1 MSEDAETLDGPSRC
15 EVGDAIR
22 TLRKLQRKSLKEL
35 AAETGLST
43 GFLSQ
48 VERNISSPSIKALHA
63 ISRGLGVNITWFFGA
78 SGDDA
83 RKDYIVRR
91 SEWRELRF
99 ESGITDYLLSQ
110 REASQ
115 LGLLWCQFEPG
126 STSGDEPYSHDGEE
140 AGVVVRGEFAI
151 MIDDTWYVLAAGDSF
166 SFPSHLPHKYMNPG
180 RRPAEVV
187 WAITP
192 NTY

>member
-1 MSEDAETLDGPSRC
+1 MNEAAETLDDPSRY

-22 TLRKLQRKSLKEL
+22 TLRKLQQKSLKQL
-35 AAETGLST
+35 AAESGLST

-78 SGDDA
+78 SGDNA
-83 RKDYIVRR
+83 RQDYIVRR

-110 REASQ
+110 REDSQ
-115 LGLLWCQFEPG
+115 LELLWCQFEPG
-126 STSGDEPYSHDGEE
+126 STSGDEPYSHKGEE

-151 MIDDTWYVLAAGDSF
+151 MIDDTWHVLATGDSF

-180 RRPAEVV
+180 RRTAEVV
-187 WAITP
+187 WAVTP
-192 NTY
+192 STY